1 VGWLSRLSDLFV
13 KGLSENDHAL
23 VANYLDEPGRFLFY
37 QMDLVDQQHT
47 LKVARYLLRE
57 VAFRRGVDTER
68 LIQAALLHDSGKVR
82 GDMKKCH
89 RVIVGFLRRFA
100 PEIRKRLSRRDR
112 SRPLRYACYVDLVH
126 PKRGAYMAL
135 SLGIDPTVAELIQK
149 HHAPLGANLLPEFHY
164 LKIADEQV

>member
-1 VGWLSRLSDLFV
+1 MGWLSRLSDLFV

-82 GDMKKCH
+82 GDMKKMPPGYCW
-89 RVIVGFLRRFA
+89 FFA
-100 PEIRKRLSRRDR
+100 PVCPGNPQKALPSGPQPAFALCLLCR
-112 SRPLRYACYVDLVH
+112 SRSSETRRLHGVVIR
-126 PKRGAYMAL
+126 
-135 SLGIDPTVAELIQK
+135 
-149 HHAPLGANLLPEFHY
+149 N
-164 LKIADEQV
+164 